1 MSNGINSIHL
11 VGRLGQD
18 PEVRY
23 TANGKAVANLSIATK
38 QGQDTS
44 WHRVVVWDKS
54 AEFAG
59 KYLHKGDMVYVSGR
73 LEYRKWEKNG
83 EERISAEIV
92 AHTLQA
98 LGSKNDE
105 RPASKNEPDGN
116 AKGGDDFYDKE
127 IPFAPVDGRYV

>member
-44 WHRVVVWDKS
+44 WHRVVVWEKS

-73 LEYRKWEKNG
+73 LEYRKWDKNG
-83 EERISAEIV
+83 TEVVSAEIV

-98 LGSKNDE
+98 LGSKDRGSEGNTE
-105 RPASKNEPDGN
+105 PPETNQPDGN
-116 AKGGDDFYDKE
+116 VKQDDGFDQ
-127 IPFAPVDGRYV
+127 IPF